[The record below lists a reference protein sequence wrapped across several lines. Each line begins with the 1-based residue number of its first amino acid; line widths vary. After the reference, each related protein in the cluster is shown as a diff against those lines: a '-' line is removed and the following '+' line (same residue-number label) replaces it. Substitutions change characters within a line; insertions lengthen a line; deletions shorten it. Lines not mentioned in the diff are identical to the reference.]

1 MIYIQNQYVALNLNL
16 GQTRIW
22 LASNVPRSRT
32 SQKMS
37 REDLTRR
44 RRTSIKQKLGVGSSP
59 SGHHPVLNAPVA
71 LPGLTKNLPSN
82 SYASNLCV
90 PPHNSTSTSI
100 CLAAINNESAS
111 PGGMIVCP
119 CVNPIRKEPC
129 VTTFDNARLG
139 ASTSKSPL
147 TICRSGAI
155 PRRKSYVSLSVRLP
169 RQRIW
174 PILPGVRSF
183 LNCEKGGKGRK
194 ILV

>member
-1 MIYIQNQYVALNLNL
+1 
-16 GQTRIW
+16 
-22 LASNVPRSRT
+22 
-32 SQKMS
+32 MS
-37 REDLTRR
+37 REGLTSR

-90 PPHNSTSTSI
+90 PPHNSTSTSM
-100 CLAAINNESAS
+100 CLAEINNESAS

-174 PILPGVRSF
+174 PIFPGVRSF
-183 LNCEKGGKGRK
+183 LNCERGKGRT